1 MRRAGFTLIEM
12 MIYLGVLGVVL
23 AAVASVELV
32 ARRSAAS
39 ESGALIALQD
49 ERRAAELFMRDV
61 EGAAAAKIL
70 DGGRGLEL
78 KIPAERE
85 GRRLSGRT
93 ATIVWKLD
101 PKRPHL
107 VRETDAPGKGTDS
120 SAILCQS
127 CDGARFTRDGA
138 SVTVEIDLTAL
149 QGGTVLSRR
158 TVTLRAVRRVDAE
171 EKE

>member
-1 MRRAGFTLIEM
+1 MKRAGFTLIEV

-49 ERRAAELFMRDV
+49 ERRAAELFARDV
-61 EGAAAAKIL
+61 EGAAAARVL
-70 DGGRGLEL
+70 DGGRALEL
-78 KIPAERE
+78 RIPAEKD
-85 GRRLSGRT
+85 GKRLPGKT
-93 ATIVWKLD
+93 ATVVWKLD
-101 PKRPHL
+101 AKRPQL
-107 VRETDAPGKGTDS
+107 VRESDAPSKGADS

-127 CDGARFTRDGA
+127 CDGARFTQDGA
-138 SVTVEIDLTAL
+138 AVTAEIDLTTR
-149 QGGTVLSRR
+149 QGATVLSRR

-171 EKE
+171 EK